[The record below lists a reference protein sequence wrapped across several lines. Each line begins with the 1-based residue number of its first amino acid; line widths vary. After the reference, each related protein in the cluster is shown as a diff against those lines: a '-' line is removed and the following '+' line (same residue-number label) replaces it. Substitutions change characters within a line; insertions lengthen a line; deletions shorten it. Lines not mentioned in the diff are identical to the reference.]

1 MMRGCIMKKLLAAAL
16 LCVLCVIRCAHADE
30 KLISPADERIEQG
43 LKIWFEGQD
52 EAAEK
57 IFSTLAAENSENPV
71 PYHALAILLNDRQA
85 DYPRIT
91 ELFNRH
97 RVLEL
102 DHLTEYKKIL
112 PLLDEYV
119 SKGCVQAQLMRARTL
134 SWGLGGAPIQAMLLL
149 RRAADGGYSQAQQ
162 ELGLIYEAGTLVVK
176 NIREAVRLYS
186 AAAAQN
192 NAFAMKCLGVL
203 YLTDENS
210 TNAQKEDAVAL
221 LNRAAEFEL
230 PEAQT
235 VLAQMYRQGIAVK
248 KDMAKALGLY
258 ERAAKNGHT
267 DAMLVLALI
276 YEQGTGVKKSS
287 SDSAKWYKMAADRGN
302 ASALFRLGVM
312 SYRGEGVKEDH
323 AEAFRYFKQAA
334 ERGQTTAWYNVAWLS
349 LTGDGT
355 PKDAGEAKKWFE
367 RSAMTG
373 NAEAQFNLGVM
384 YANGNGVGVS
394 FEEAF
399 FWLELARLSGSTKAG
414 EYITQLKNELDAAAQ
429 DRATRRALTAL
440 KKIGHAHL
448 NDDE

>member
-1 MMRGCIMKKLLAAAL
+1 M
-16 LCVLCVIRCAHADE
+16 LCFFCVICCAYADE
-30 KLISPADERIEQG
+30 KQISPDDERITHG

-52 EAAEK
+52 EEAEK
-57 IFSTLAAENSENPV
+57 IFSALLAENSENPI
-71 PYHALAILLNDRQA
+71 PYHALAILLNDRQR

-102 DHLTEYKKIL
+102 DHLKEYQKIL

-134 SWGLGGAPIQAMLLL
+134 SWGLGGSPIQAMLLL

-192 NAFAMKCLGVL
+192 NAFAMKCLAVL

-210 TNAQKEDAVAL
+210 TVAQKKDAVAL
-221 LNRAAEFEL
+221 LNRAVESEL

-248 KDMAKALGLY
+248 KNMATAINLY

-267 DAMLVLALI
+267 DAMLVLALL
-276 YEQGTGVKKSS
+276 YEQGKDVKKSPT
-287 SDSAKWYKMAADRGN
+287 DSAKWYKMAADRGN
-302 ASALFRLGVM
+302 PSAIFRLGVM
-312 SYRGEGVKEDH
+312 YYTGEGVKEDH

-334 ERGQTTAWYNVAWLS
+334 ERGQIAAWYNVAWLS

-355 PKDAGEAKKWFE
+355 AQNADEAKKWFE

-373 NAEAQFNLGVM
+373 NADAQLNLGVM
-384 YANGNGVGVS
+384 YANGNGVGAS
-394 FEEAF
+394 LEEAF
-399 FWLELARLSGSTKAG
+399 FWLELAHLSGNAKAG
-414 EYITQLKNELDAAAQ
+414 EYVTQLKNELDAAAQ
-429 DRATRRALTAL
+429 DRAMRRAQTAF
-440 KKIGHAHL
+440 KKISRSHL